1 MFVCMYPCVS
11 MSHVSVSLFR
21 QCQAEELPFAD
32 SSVDLV
38 TAMSAFHWFD
48 RPRFLQEAHRIL
60 KAKGCL
66 ALLNYTMD
74 MELDYGDC
82 SHTLNTVCKEVWKL
96 YKIEY
101 KCIIQTHNVDHIH
114 VCFFNICLF

>member
-1 MFVCMYPCVS
+1 